1 MLYCSLSVC
10 NIFKT
15 CIYIF
20 VSRDLKINRVKAL
33 QQLQDPR
40 NAIEGVEKAITEYLS
55 LFWGLIEDVAVP
67 GKDGEKS
74 SVSGEAKLQKI
85 ETFKWTHSICGN
97 TAMYALCTNS
107 KTTMIVVLVYNI

>member
-1 MLYCSLSVC
+1 M
-10 NIFKT
+10 
-15 CIYIF
+15 
-20 VSRDLKINRVKAL
+20 NRVKAL

-67 GKDGEKS
+67 LKEGQKPAAS
-74 SVSGEAKLQKI
+74 TGEAKLQKI

-97 TAMYALCTNS
+97 TAMYV
-107 KTTMIVVLVYNI
+107 KTYLGFIIFVN